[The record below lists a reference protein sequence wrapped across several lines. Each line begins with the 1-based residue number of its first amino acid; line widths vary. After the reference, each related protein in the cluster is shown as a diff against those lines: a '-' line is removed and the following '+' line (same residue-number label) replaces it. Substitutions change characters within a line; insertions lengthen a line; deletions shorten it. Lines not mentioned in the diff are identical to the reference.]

1 MLGARLHLPPMSMEN
16 VGRLA
21 VIADP
26 QGATF
31 AIFQPVPRP

>member
-1 MLGARLHLPPMSMEN
+1 MGANLHLPPMSMEG
-16 VGRLA
+16 VGRMS

-31 AIFQPVPRP
+31 AIFKSAR

>member
-1 MLGARLHLPPMSMEN
+1 MSPAIDIPQ
-16 VGRLA
+16 GRLA

-31 AIFQPVPRP
+31 AVIQNAR